1 MKRNRE
7 ESNMSEVM
15 KNMGSQPFKKR
26 KTELR
31 EDNLENMQNIHSP
44 ISHIQPNLQSSQI
57 QIIPSNQNCPN
68 NFVNNSKIP
77 VTSTPNQGK
86 GMLKTTEKIM
96 SVLNNLMGSGS
107 NPNIKPASSKIK
119 IENSSE
125 KSFYIENRL
134 NSMSHIKQINS
145 KYRNSVIPV
154 LPGAFYKN

>member
-7 ESNMSEVM
+7 ESNMSEVI

-44 ISHIQPNLQSSQI
+44 ISHIQPHLQISQI
-57 QIIPSNQNCPN
+57 QIIPSNQNSHK
-68 NFVNNSKIP
+68 NFVNNSKTP
-77 VTSTPNQGK
+77 LVSTTNASK
-86 GMLKTTEKIM
+86 GILKTTEKIM
-96 SVLNNLMGSGS
+96 SVLNNLMGTGS
-107 NPNIKPASSKIK
+107 NPNTKPTSSKIK

-134 NSMSHIKQINS
+134 NSMSHVKQINS
-145 KYRNSVIPV
+145 KYRNSIIPV
-154 LPGAFYKN
+154 LPGAFNKN